1 MNKTYVKPVCYI
13 LITVYLTGILR
24 RSLQSGT
31 EHTCLIR
38 TPVLTCNPIVV
49 FDTAIY
55 FPYNRP
61 HLPCLMGGQYYGTQ
75 MSLKVLSFGIDSV
88 SAVSVFN
95 DRISLNTRFLRHH
108 TMQQ

>member
-1 MNKTYVKPVCYI
+1 MLGVPLKKCGTHSWNYVKPVCYI
-13 LITVYLTGILR
+13 LITVYLAGVLR

-61 HLPCLMGGQYYGTQ
+61 HLLARYAGYAAWVG
-75 MSLKVLSFGIDSV
+75 SI
-88 SAVSVFN
+88 AVHKCS
-95 DRISLNTRFLRHH
+95 
-108 TMQQ
+108 